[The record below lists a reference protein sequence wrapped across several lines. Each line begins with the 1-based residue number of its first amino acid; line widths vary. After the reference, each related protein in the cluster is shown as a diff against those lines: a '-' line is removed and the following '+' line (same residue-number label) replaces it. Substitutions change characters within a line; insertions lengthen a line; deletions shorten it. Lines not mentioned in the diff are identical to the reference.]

1 MKAFA
6 WLFSRS
12 RTGNLN
18 TAFARRRLA
27 RSMPGETGA
36 LASLRLTGIG
46 L

>member
-6 WLFSRS
+6 WLFFRSRS
-12 RTGNLN
+12 RNLN
-18 TAFARRRLA
+18 TVFARRRLA

-36 LASLRLTGIG
+36 LASLRLTGSG